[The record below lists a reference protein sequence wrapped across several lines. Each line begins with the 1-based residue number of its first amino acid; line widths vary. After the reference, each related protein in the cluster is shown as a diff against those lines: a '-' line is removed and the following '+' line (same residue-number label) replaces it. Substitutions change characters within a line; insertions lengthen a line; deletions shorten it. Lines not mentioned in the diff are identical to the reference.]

1 MSGRLIA
8 VVGPSGVGKDSVMA
22 ALVAAAPG
30 IAPVRRVI
38 TRPEE
43 AGGEEFEGVT
53 EEDFAARARQG
64 AFALSWQAH
73 GLSYGIP
80 RPVEAVLAQGRDA
93 VVNLSRA
100 VLPEAAARF
109 PGLVVFQ
116 LTADPGTLARRLA
129 ARGRED
135 PDEIARRLA
144 RADHAMPA
152 GIAAIP
158 VDNTGSLD
166 ATVAEILSHLQPA
179 KV

>member
-1 MSGRLIA
+1 
-8 VVGPSGVGKDSVMA
+8 
-22 ALVAAAPG
+22 
-30 IAPVRRVI
+30 
-38 TRPEE
+38 
-43 AGGEEFEGVT
+43 
-53 EEDFAARARQG
+53 
-64 AFALSWQAH
+64 
-73 GLSYGIP
+73 
-80 RPVEAVLAQGRDA
+80 
-93 VVNLSRA
+93 
-100 VLPEAAARF
+100 
-109 PGLVVFQ
+109 VVFQ